1 MKKSTIKKTLESTYK
16 ITLPQKAFEG
26 EEDYNINI
34 SRKQLQGVLK
44 FCGIFKEY
52 FDDSNYGI
60 LVYKTV
66 INYSKIHSE
75 AYSGFSKCE
84 NLNINNFAKPCK
96 PIPPQLVAT
105 CNRFGQ
111 VFVAYKNGYPL
122 RSIDEK

>member
-1 MKKSTIKKTLESTYK
+1 MKKSTIKKTLEGTYK
-16 ITLPQKAFEG
+16 ITLPKKAFGG

-34 SRKQLQGVLK
+34 SPKQLQGVVKL
-44 FCGIFKEY
+44 CGIFKEY
-52 FDDSNYGI
+52 FNDRNYGI

-75 AYSGFSKCE
+75 AYSGFSVCE
-84 NLNINNFAKPCK
+84 NLNIHNFAKPSK

-105 CNRFGQ
+105 CNRAGE

-122 RSIDEK
+122 RPLE